1 MAVECQA
8 VHAGRCPTLQSSRPR
23 ARIRSLAAA
32 HRDVIRTQKPRRNH
46 PEHCLSSV
54 NAVAARNCW
63 SHLQIHGILHVMG
76 KASAVRKSVQ
86 RYRERMRRAGF
97 RLVQLWVPDTRA
109 QGFAEE
115 CRRQSR
121 AAARNKRAESEVMTW
136 IEAHEDA
143 EGWTP

>member
-1 MAVECQA
+1 M
-8 VHAGRCPTLQSSRPR
+8 
-23 ARIRSLAAA
+23 
-32 HRDVIRTQKPRRNH
+32 K
-46 PEHCLSSV
+46 
-54 NAVAARNCW
+54 
-63 SHLQIHGILHVMG
+63 

-86 RYRERMRRAGF
+86 RYRERMRQAGF

-109 QGFAEE
+109 HGFAEE

-143 EGWTP
+143 EGWAP